1 MSPQA
6 HQADMVQPAS
16 AQAPVQARLP
26 EGLVLIGASTGG
38 VQALM
43 AVLPGLPATLRLSV
57 VVLLHLP
64 PDRPSL
70 LVELLAPLCAL
81 PVREPD
87 DKESIAPGIIYVAPP
102 NYHLMVEAG
111 TDGLHFALSVDEAV
125 NYSRPSIDVLFESA
139 AAALPALPM
148 VGVVL
153 SGASRDGARGA
164 QALALAGARV
174 WVQDPGSAEASLM
187 PSAVT
192 HAVPSSTVMP
202 LQRMAPALC
211 RIFDVERS
219 STSKEPR

>member
-1 MSPQA
+1 MSTP
-6 HQADMVQPAS
+6 D
-16 AQAPVQARLP
+16 
-26 EGLVLIGASTGG
+26 GLVLIGASTGG

-43 AVLPGLPATLRLSV
+43 AMLPGLPATSRMTV
-57 VVLLHLP
+57 IVLLHLP

-70 LVELLAPLCAL
+70 LVELLSPVC
-81 PVREPD
+81 PMRVREPD
-87 DKESIAPGIIYVAPP
+87 DKEAIAPGIIYVAPP
-102 NYHLMVEAG
+102 NYHLMVENGDA
-111 TDGLHFALSVDEAV
+111 GLHFSLSVDEAV
-125 NYSRPSIDVLFESA
+125 NFSRPSIDVLFESA
-139 AAALPALPM
+139 AAAMPALPM

-164 QALALAGARV
+164 QALALAGAQV

-192 HAVPSSTVMP
+192 QAVPSSTVMP

-219 STSKEPR
+219 SIRKEP

>member
-1 MSPQA
+1 MSP
-6 HQADMVQPAS
+6 D
-16 AQAPVQARLP
+16 
-26 EGLVLIGASTGG
+26 GLVLMGASTGG

-43 AVLPGLPATLRLSV
+43 TVLPGLPASLRV
-57 VVLLHLP
+57 AVIVLLHLP
-64 PDRPSL
+64 PEKPSL
-70 LVELLAPLCAL
+70 LVELLSPLCAL

-87 DKESIAPGIIYVAPP
+87 DKEAIAAGTIYVAPP

-111 TDGLHFALSVDEAV
+111 SDGLHFSLSVDEAV
-125 NYSRPSIDVLFESA
+125 NFSRPSIDVLFESA
-139 AAALPALPM
+139 VAAQPELPM

-164 QALALAGARV
+164 QALALAGAPI

-187 PSAVT
+187 PAAVQNT
-192 HAVPSSTVMP
+192 VPSSTVVP

>member
-1 MSPQA
+1 MSL
-6 HQADMVQPAS
+6 PA
-16 AQAPVQARLP
+16 
-26 EGLVLIGASTGG
+26 GLVLMGASTGG

-64 PDRPSL
+64 PDKPSL
-70 LVELLAPLCAL
+70 LVELLAPLCSL

-87 DKESIAPGIIYVAPP
+87 DKELICPGVIYVAPP
-102 NYHLMVEAG
+102 NYHLMLETG
-111 TDGLHFALSVDEAV
+111 DDGLHFALSVDEAV
-125 NYSRPSIDVLFESA
+125 NFSRPSIDVLFESA
-139 AAALPALPM
+139 AAASPALPM
-148 VGVVL
+148 VGMVL

-164 QALALAGARV
+164 HALALAGAHV

-187 PSAVT
+187 PSAAR

-202 LQRMAPALC
+202 LQQMAPALC

-219 STSKEPR
+219 STSKELR